1 MNYSGGILTTGI
13 QPSPDIQEVAFHGII
28 GLASSSFQRD
38 LFLCKS
44 PLFQS
49 CHKAFQ
55 DGSGGHL
62 TTLCVLRGLRTQ
74 LSLAFRQTAHKS
86 SWQRFSFQAFFATII
101 ISSQRLPE
109 RRNIWKQ
116 RVWRYFLWGSWQT
129 ENKDTIPVLY
139 KLSRLFKPFRRRLK
153 RQQFHC
159 SLDSRPQKSN
169 LVSIE
174 RGCLCRTNK
183 PLAKAQK

>member
-1 MNYSGGILTTGI
+1 MNYSGGILTTCI
-13 QPSPDIQEVAFHGII
+13 QPSPDIQEVAPRGII
-28 GLASSSFQRD
+28 DAPTQSSSFQGVS
-38 LFLCKS
+38 FLCKS

-74 LSLAFRQTAHKS
+74 LSLAFRQTTHKS

-116 RVWRYFLWGSWQT
+116 RVWRYFCG
-129 ENKDTIPVLY
+129 VLG
-139 KLSRLFKPFRRRLK
+139 KQRRNT
-153 RQQFHC
+153 QFQSHIR
-159 SLDSRPQKSN
+159 SLDCLSPFAADWKDNSFTAVIKSWFKTQN
-169 LVSIE
+169 AILVSIE
-174 RGCLCRTNK
+174 SHCC
-183 PLAKAQK
+183 